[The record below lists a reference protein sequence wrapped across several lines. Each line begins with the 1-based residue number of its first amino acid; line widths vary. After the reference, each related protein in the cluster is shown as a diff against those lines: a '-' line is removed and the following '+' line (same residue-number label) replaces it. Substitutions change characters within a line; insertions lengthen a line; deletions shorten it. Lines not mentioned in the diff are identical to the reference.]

1 VNAQLRLDPVRRR
14 PWRSTLARL
23 LAVTALLV
31 VAALVTWSGSSAC
44 GPASTAPIPSTGPV
58 ESTGPAGAP
67 PDADA
72 ASTDSAGASPGSGGA
87 TTGSRGRSE
96 RGSPVLGERN
106 GSSDGDGPPTRSRI
120 PDGSV
125 GVPVRLAEP
134 AALALLR
141 PGDRVDLFRVE
152 EAGGTTTI
160 AAAAVVLSMTGD
172 DPLTGAIMVALRP
185 PEAEEALAGPGRGF
199 AVLLRPG

>member
-1 VNAQLRLDPVRRR
+1 MNAEPRLDPVLRR
-14 PWRSTLARL
+14 PRRSTLARL

-44 GPASTAPIPSTGPV
+44 GPKSAGP
-58 ESTGPAGAP
+58 GGAPAGGG
-67 PDADA
+67 A
-72 ASTDSAGASPGSGGA
+72 ASTDSAVASPGSGGA
-87 TTGSRGRSE
+87 TTGSGGTSE
-96 RGSPVLGERN
+96 RGSPVPGERI
-106 GSSDGDGPPTRSRI
+106 GGSDGNRPATRSRI

-134 AALALLR
+134 AALTLLH

-160 AAAAVVLSMTGD
+160 AADTLVLSMTGAG

-185 PEAEEALAGPGRGF
+185 PEAEKALATPGQGF